1 MQGEKAQ
8 IIITDPPYNCS
19 INGHVCGL
27 GKIKHDEF
35 ENASGEMTEP
45 EFAEFIS
52 KFMQNLIKFSVDG
65 SLHYLF
71 MDFNGLNR
79 LIEISPRYCD
89 VIIYR
94 WRQETGKTAKLVKNY
109 KELENGVR

>member
-1 MQGEKAQ
+1 MVGYNIPPLVNQGDLWRLGDHFVYCGNSLTTGSFEVVMQGEKAQ
-8 IIITDPPYNCS
+8 IIITDPPYNCP

-35 ENASGEMTEP
+35 EN
-45 EFAEFIS
+45 
-52 KFMQNLIKFSVDG
+52 
-65 SLHYLF
+65 
-71 MDFNGLNR
+71 
-79 LIEISPRYCD
+79 

-109 KELENGVR
+109 KELENDVR